1 MEGNNTNALLDVRD
15 LTFSFRTYAG
25 EVQAVRGVSFTLEKG
40 RSLGLVGESGCGKSV
55 TAKSIIRLN
64 PEKPKGLY
72 KKGEVL
78 FNGRDLLKIS
88 DREMQKVRAQE
99 IRMIF
104 QDPMTSLNP
113 TMTIGK
119 QIVEGIVKYG
129 DKTKEEAK
137 KIALDTL
144 ALAGI
149 PSPEDR
155 FKQYP
160 HEFSGGMRQRV
171 MIAMALLCDPEL
183 LIADEPTTALD
194 VTIQAQIL
202 DLLRSINEKLGTSII
217 LITHDLGVVA
227 SMVDTVVVMY
237 CGHIVEK
244 ADVYTIFQ
252 KPLHPYTEGLLR
264 SIPRMDDTQGELQ
277 TIEGSVPSIYNMPE
291 GCAFHNRCAQC
302 RAICQKQLPPV
313 VQAEEG
319 HLVQCWKYT
328 DQWAQAQPAQAGE
341 GGSEHV

>member
-1 MEGNNTNALLDVRD
+1 MTDQPLPSVED
-15 LTFSFRTYAG
+15 LSVAFKSKYGSAAAVNHISFSLAKG
-25 EVQAVRGVSFTLEKG
+25 EK
-40 RSLGLVGESGCGKSV
+40 LGLVGESGSGKSV
-55 TAKSIIRLN
+55 TSKSIIRLLASPPAQITGSIRLN
-64 PEKPKGLY
+64 
-72 KKGEVL
+72 GEE
-78 FNGRDLLKIS
+78 LLTKSERQMCEIRGNKIS
-88 DREMQKVRAQE
+88 
-99 IRMIF
+99 MIF
-104 QDPMTSLNP
+104 QEPMVSLDPLFP
-113 TMTIGK
+113 IGDQLREVVLLHK
-119 QIVEGIVKYG
+119 KAGRAEADRLAVEMLRTV
-129 DKTKEEAK
+129 
-137 KIALDTL
+137 
-144 ALAGI
+144 GI
-149 PSPEDR
+149 PSPETR
-155 FKQYP
+155 LKQYP
-160 HEFSGGMRQRV
+160 FELSGGMRQRV

-227 SMVDTVVVMY
+227 SMVDTVAVMY